1 MKVNLCG
8 LNDVLIG
15 VIVDE
20 LYVDVECV
28 IVGVGK
34 GFGFILI
41 LFDRRRSRYEKVSKV
56 IDICIY
62 IYDLCKI
69 GILVDLIVE

>member
-1 MKVNLCG
+1 M
-8 LNDVLIG
+8 
-15 VIVDE
+15 
-20 LYVDVECV
+20 

-56 IDICIY
+56 IDIN

>member
-8 LNDVLIG
+8 LKDVLIG

-56 IDICIY
+56 IDIN

>member
-20 LYVDVECV
+20 LYVDVEYV

-34 GFGFILI
+34 GFG
-41 LFDRRRSRYEKVSKV
+41 LF
-56 IDICIY
+56 
-62 IYDLCKI
+62 
-69 GILVDLIVE
+69 

>member
-1 MKVNLCG
+1 M
-8 LNDVLIG
+8 
-15 VIVDE
+15 
-20 LYVDVECV
+20 